1 MIEDIHIIPL
11 GMVKSFLL
19 TCEGKLVL
27 IDTGYT
33 NQDAQTILETVEKMK
48 RAHRDLG
55 LCIITHYHGDHV
67 GGLMRLKEACAF
79 KVASHEG
86 DAERIFKDTGV
97 RVDMRL
103 KDGEVLP
110 YCGGIRVVHVPG
122 HTTGN
127 MVLYL
132 EKKRAIIV
140 GDTIFADEKGN
151 LAPPP
156 AQYCEDVAM
165 ARREL
170 KRLLKLDFDA
180 VLVSHGADVYSGGKE
195 KVKVLVA

>member
-1 MIEDIHIIPL
+1 MMEDIRAISL

-19 TCEGKLVL
+19 TCEGRLVL
-27 IDTGYT
+27 IDTGFSVR
-33 NQDAQTILETVEKMK
+33 DAQTILENVETMG
-48 RAHRDLG
+48 RRSEDVE

-67 GGLMRLKEACAF
+67 GGLRRLKDACAF

-86 DAERIFKDTGV
+86 DADRIYKDTGV
-97 RVDMRL
+97 WVDTRL
-103 KDGEVLP
+103 VDGEKLP
-110 YCGGIRVVHVPG
+110 YCGGIQVVHVPG
-122 HTTGN
+122 HTRGN

-132 EKKRAIIV
+132 EKKRVIIV

-156 AQYCEDVAM
+156 PQYCEDVEM

-170 KRLLKLDFDA
+170 KRLLRLDFDA
-180 VLVSHGADVYSGGKE
+180 VLVSHGKDVYSGGKE
-195 KVKVLVA
+195 KVKALVA